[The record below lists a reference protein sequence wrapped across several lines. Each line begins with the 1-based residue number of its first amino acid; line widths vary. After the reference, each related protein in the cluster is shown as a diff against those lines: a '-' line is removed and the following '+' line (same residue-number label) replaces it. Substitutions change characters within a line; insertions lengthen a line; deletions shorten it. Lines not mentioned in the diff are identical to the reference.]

1 MSRDKNRSR
10 DFTYIN
16 LINLI
21 ANSTTT
27 LLGPMA
33 LTLAAVFNVNVLNI
47 GLVNSLYL
55 LIGGFFSI
63 FWGIL
68 ADKMNRKKLLI
79 ISSIICMIGTLI
91 VSFSTSYLFF
101 LIIEII
107 TSIGYA
113 GIMPISFTLI
123 TDLIVPERRAHA
135 FGILQM
141 TSLLGVG
148 FGLILGGIL
157 VDFLPWWV
165 PFLIIAFNGTIYII
179 LLKNIQEP
187 QRGKLDGFKQI
198 KVMNKEKISFFLT
211 RTDFKELFTTNTN
224 ILLIFY
230 SFIKVL
236 NYGAFNFHFITM
248 LEKQLSI
255 STSLAT
261 IMMIGTFSIMIIGS
275 PLLGKI
281 ADNLF
286 NKRKTAKIEILI
298 LIMLIGPSFY
308 LLAFS
313 FDINPSNIWLIVLF
327 IVLILMGAFT
337 TSGEAGIAQS
347 LIGDVVAPH
356 LRSTFFSIQLIV
368 SRIGQGLGISLF
380 ILFLDLSQ
388 NSYRIAFSG
397 IVLTL
402 MASVIFIIPMRK
414 TIKKDMEKLKLKY
427 KN

>member
-33 LTLAAVFNVNVLNI
+33 LNLAAVFNVNVLNI

-165 PFLIIAFNGTIYII
+165 PFLIIAFNGTIYIT

-224 ILLIFY
+224 IF
-230 SFIKVL
+230 
-236 NYGAFNFHFITM
+236 
-248 LEKQLSI
+248 
-255 STSLAT
+255 
-261 IMMIGTFSIMIIGS
+261 
-275 PLLGKI
+275 
-281 ADNLF
+281 
-286 NKRKTAKIEILI
+286 
-298 LIMLIGPSFY
+298 
-308 LLAFS
+308 
-313 FDINPSNIWLIVLF
+313 
-327 IVLILMGAFT
+327 
-337 TSGEAGIAQS
+337 
-347 LIGDVVAPH
+347 
-356 LRSTFFSIQLIV
+356 
-368 SRIGQGLGISLF
+368 
-380 ILFLDLSQ
+380 
-388 NSYRIAFSG
+388 
-397 IVLTL
+397 
-402 MASVIFIIPMRK
+402 
-414 TIKKDMEKLKLKY
+414 
-427 KN
+427 